1 MNAPVLALVESNT
14 TGSGREFC
22 AAARARGVRP
32 VLLTRDPGRYPYVA
46 EDRVDTLDVDTSD
59 DTAVLTACRGVGAAL
74 VGVIS
79 SSEYFLVAAATA
91 AATLGLGGADPAAL
105 LRCRHKDRQ
114 RRALAAAGLPV
125 PAFRTAREVD
135 EAVAVATDLGY
146 PVVVKPTTGSGSV
159 GVRLCRTAT
168 EVASHADVLLG
179 NTSNERGIAGPRL
192 VLVEEYV
199 TGPEFSVETLGA
211 TPIAVVGKRLGPEPY
226 FVETGH
232 DVPAPVER
240 HRSAELATVAV
251 RAVATLGVGWSAAHT
266 ELRWTASGPVLME
279 VNPRLAG
286 GMIPALVRLA
296 TGVDLVDAVVA
307 RATGHATTPVPRAR
321 GAASIRFVRA
331 GRSGTVIAA
340 KGTAAAR
347 AMPGV
352 AAAVVTVRPADTVT
366 LNQSFTDRIGYAIA
380 SGPDPVTSA
389 RRATAAAA
397 ALHIDIRPI
406 PRGSEP

>member
-1 MNAPVLALVESNT
+1 VTVLALVESNT

-22 AAARARGVRP
+22 AAARARGLRP
-32 VLLTRDPGRYPYVA
+32 VLLTRDPDRYPYVA
-46 EDRVDTLDVDTSD
+46 EDGVDTLDVDTSD
-59 DTAVLTACRGVGAAL
+59 DDAVLIACRGIGAGL

-91 AATLGLGGADPAAL
+91 AAKLGLGGADPAAL

-114 RRALAAAGLPV
+114 RHALAAAGLPV
-125 PAFRTAREVD
+125 PAFRTATEID
-135 EAVAVATDLGY
+135 AAVAAAGDLSY

-159 GVRLCRTAT
+159 GVRLCRTAA
-168 EVASHADVLLG
+168 EVAAHADGLLCR
-179 NTSNERGIAGPRL
+179 TANERGIAGPRL

-211 TPIAVVGKRLGPEPY
+211 TPVAVVGKRIGPEPY

-240 HRSAELATVAV
+240 RRSGELATVAM
-251 RAVATLGVGWSAAHT
+251 RAVAALGVGWGAAHT
-266 ELRWTASGPVLME
+266 ELRWTARGPVLVE

-307 RATGHATTPVPRAR
+307 RAAGHATTPVPGTL

-331 GRSGTVIAA
+331 GRSGTVTAID
-340 KGTAAAR
+340 GTDDAH

-352 AAAVVTVRPADTVT
+352 ACAVVTVRPADTVT
-366 LNQSFTDRIGYAIA
+366 LSQSFTDRIGYAIA
-380 SGPDPVTSA
+380 SGPDPATSA

-397 ALHIDIRPI
+397 ALRIDIRPI
-406 PRGSEP
+406 PLGSEP